1 MQLLMIGFD
10 QTMLAEGESKPGDT
24 RERHIKYAKAL
35 RHYYPN
41 GKIVVLLKVPPS
53 WSPQHREIGEG
64 LAVVPVPSRRSTF
77 TVKAL
82 ITLRDLLRR
91 QSFDLVTTQ
100 TPFDDGCIGV
110 WLKRKFG
117 IRLNVQMRS
126 SFLDLPCWIDEK
138 PLVYRVFNLLGKY
151 VAQHADTLR
160 VVSDGEK
167 RRLEKRFHALQGK
180 IVSLHP
186 LINTEVFSQSV
197 SRQEVEKVHEILSRR
212 GWAEAPF
219 LLFVGRL
226 AVEKNLPT
234 LFKAFCVVTKQ
245 IPETLLVIAGDGPL
259 QARLRGIAERTGI
272 DDQVIW
278 LGNLSLHS
286 LRAWYSAACASILPS
301 YHEGFG
307 KVVVESYL
315 MGTPVIAA
323 PFVSAQELIRDG
335 ETGFIAPEFT
345 NHHWF
350 ASRSLELLSSP
361 QRAAEMGRAGKRH
374 LQSYLLPE
382 QQYLE
387 RLIEIWRSTAA
398 TGQRAN
404 RKAML

>member
-10 QTMLAEGESKPGDT
+10 QTMLADGTSKPGDT
-24 RERHIKYAKAL
+24 RERHIKYAQAL
-35 RHYYPN
+35 RHYYPT
-41 GKIVVLLKVPPS
+41 GKIVVLLKVPPL
-53 WSPQHREIGEG
+53 WSPQPEEIGEG
-64 LAVVPVPSRRSTF
+64 LTVVPVPSRRSTF
-77 TVKAL
+77 TIKAL
-82 ITLRDLLRR
+82 ITLRRLLTE

-110 WLKRKFG
+110 WLKRKCG
-117 IRLNVQMRS
+117 IGLNVQMRS
-126 SFLDLPCWIDEK
+126 SFLDLPSWINEK
-138 PLVYRVFNLLGKY
+138 PFVYSVFNLLGKW
-151 VAQHADTLR
+151 VARHADTLR

-167 RRLEKRFHALQGK
+167 RRLEQRFPALQGK

-186 LINTEVFSQSV
+186 LINTEIFTQSV
-197 SRQEVEKVHEILSRR
+197 HRQEIEKVHEVLAMKGRVK
-212 GWAEAPF
+212 APF

-226 AVEKNLPT
+226 AIEKNLQT
-234 LFKAFCVVTKQ
+234 LLKAFSLVRKQ
-245 IPETLLVIAGDGPL
+245 RPESLLVIAGDGPL
-259 QARLRGIAERTGI
+259 RARLRGIAEQTGI
-272 DDQVIW
+272 HDQVIW

-335 ETGFIAPEFT
+335 ETGFIAREFT

-350 ASRSLELLSSP
+350 ASRSLDLLKSP
-361 QRAAEMGRAGKRH
+361 ERAAEMGRAGKTH
-374 LQSYLLPE
+374 LQSYLVPE

-387 RLIEIWRSTAA
+387 RLIEIWRSTAS
-398 TGQRAN
+398 TGERAN
-404 RKAML
+404 SKAMV